1 MSVTQVD
8 YIVQVVNTV
17 STVVIRKKPNSDA
30 DIVGRL
36 NANESGIRVTTEDD
50 GWYYLPDY
58 SGWCHSYFLS
68 IIKNNSTKVSTPS
81 SDAVSSMTE
90 EEKTNIY
97 LSETESTDTSNENYM
112 AKSLEGIMGAPY
124 QFMESVDRTVP
135 STEYGHTYADRIV
148 SRMPLLLLSPGK
160 VNFTRSWDSKEDA
173 ASALMH
179 LVDSATPGDLSEL
192 VDKRGRYYSFDYDY
206 ATYYSYVN
214 AMMSSGAAF
223 LGIENVKIQVNDK
236 WKTIKSIDWSTVGQ
250 DSFKQILSP
259 KEYVAFYID
268 SATSASES
276 FGNSTT
282 ESQLASKV
290 NAYSDTAKEIQ
301 FLTGVATGNSL
312 LDSDAESNVLSQIDD
327 ITDKYLNGSQLFKDI
342 ASNFATVACGGKLL
356 FPEIWS
362 DSDFSKDYNIN
373 FKFRTPDK
381 DPVSWYMNIYRPL
394 VHLVCLTAPAQSDNP
409 NGYTSPFLV
418 RGYYKGLFN
427 CDMGIVTSLN
437 ITKGKDNAWTLS
449 GLPTEVDV
457 DMSIKDLYNMV
468 TLVKEGDSG
477 TFVNNICLMS
487 YVANTCGVNI
497 NESDMGKMLDVYVM
511 LKYNTV
517 KHMPNTIWNSIMQN
531 VSNSYL
537 TLQETVLNLLR

>member
-1 MSVTQVD
+1 MAILQVNYTMQVINAVT
-8 YIVQVVNTV
+8 TV
-17 STVVIRKKPNSDA
+17 AVRRKPTTDA

-36 NANESGIRVTTEDD
+36 SANQSNIRAAMEQS

-58 SGWCHSYFLS
+58 AGWVNSYFLT
-68 IIKNNSTKVSTPS
+68 ITENNSTKVTIPPS
-81 SDAVSSMTE
+81 DSVAYMSE
-90 EEKTNIY
+90 KEKTNIY
-97 LSETESTDTSNENYM
+97 LSETESTTTDDDYM

-135 STEYGHTYADRIV
+135 GTQYGHTYADRIV

-173 ASALMH
+173 AAALMH
-179 LVDSATPGDLSEL
+179 LVDTATPGDLSQL

-223 LGIENVKIQVNDK
+223 LGIEDVHIQVNDK
-236 WKTIKSIDWSTVGQ
+236 WKAIKSIDWSTVGQ

-282 ESQLASKV
+282 QSQLASKV
-290 NAYSDTAKEIQ
+290 NDFSSTAKEIQ
-301 FLTGVATGNSL
+301 FLTGTITGDTL
-312 LDSDAESNVLSQIDD
+312 FDADSESNVMTQIDD
-327 ITDKYLNGSQLFKDI
+327 ITDKYLHGSQLFKDV
-342 ASNFATVACGGKLL
+342 ASNFATIACGGKLL
-356 FPEIWS
+356 FPEIWD

-394 VHLVCLTAPAQSDNP
+394 AHLICLTAPAQSDNP
-409 NGYTSPFLV
+409 NGYVSPFLV

-427 CDMGIVTSLN
+427 CDMGIVTSLS
-437 ITKGKDNAWTLS
+437 ISKGKDNAWTLS
-449 GLPTEVDV
+449 GLPSEVDV
-457 DMSIKDLYNMV
+457 DMSIKDLYNMI
-468 TLVKEGDSG
+468 TLVKEGDPG

-497 NESDMGKMLDVYVM
+497 NESDMGKMLDVYTM
-511 LKYNTV
+511 LKFNTI
-517 KHMPNTIWNSIMQN
+517 KHAPNTIWNSVMQN
-531 VSNSYL
+531 VSNKYL